1 MLTLFSLK
9 SVLSPLLHRLHLLSK
24 PLSLSSPCNSFHPAL
39 TSTQSLLIPFAP
51 WFHTWKHVTLTLP
64 SSSHPRQTAWSLPS
78 DSGPPSGPP
87 DWPHL
92 PFQPHLTLLALA
104 LCMLVT
110 PFPHPHIAPSCPPVT
125 YVLLGALLVA
135 LPPPAG
141 WFSSSV
147 LYKSSTPGMP
157 SLSFLT
163 GWPLCQPFSLSAPS
177 CTSPSGQDSRW
188 NFLTA
193 YFINAWVLLMSSTMS
208 TPHSPTKKRIYISLS

>member
-1 MLTLFSLK
+1 MEQHRWKPQASSGHRLHSPPILHPPANAD
-9 SVLSPLLHRLHLLSK
+9 SVLSQICPLASSPPSPLLSK
-24 PLSLSSPCNSFHPAL
+24 PLSLISPCNSFHPAL

-110 PFPHPHIAPSCPPVT
+110 PFPHPHIAPSCPLFCWEPCWWLF
-125 YVLLGALLVA
+125 LLRQADSALLSYINH
-135 LPPPAG
+135 PPQEC
-141 WFSSSV
+141 
-147 LYKSSTPGMP
+147 L
-157 SLSFLT
+157 
-163 GWPLCQPFSLSAPS
+163 
-177 CTSPSGQDSRW
+177 
-188 NFLTA
+188 
-193 YFINAWVLLMSSTMS
+193 
-208 TPHSPTKKRIYISLS
+208 H